1 MTLCRFASH
10 KVQVLSRP
18 MLLSVSV
25 LAATWALPVLAQ
37 GYLDFGANASRWA
50 YDGECDDPRFAGPGA
65 ADVLVQEDLMADAAD
80 CEAAFRMGSVWLQTG
95 GAPSKMPSAPQPVAP
110 RPGVI
115 DFGFNTSRWA
125 YDGECDDPRFAGPGA
140 ADVLVPEDYMAD
152 AADCEAAFRM
162 GSVWLQEGVPG
173 PIGMP
178 IAPKLPPSGPGM
190 TPQGPEAEPPPQE
203 PAEPPVVSMDW
214 PAWAPATTDRNEAES
229 AIAMEPQEVFAATE
243 GSIYLLLA
251 AATPEE
257 LAAGE
262 GSLGS
267 AVAISKHLALTNCH
281 VVEGAPSMTLVDE
294 TSDEEIAV
302 ELLSA
307 DPETD
312 RCILRTDAWLR
323 PIKAIRPADSLT
335 VGERVYS
342 IGNPSGLSKTFAEG
356 LISGVRE
363 DGGITLVQTS
373 APISPG
379 SSGGALVDASGALVG
394 ITTFL
399 LRDTQNLNF
408 AISASAFWE

>member
-1 MTLCRFASH
+1 MTLCRFASR
-10 KVQVLSRP
+10 KAPVRGLPV
-18 MLLSVSV
+18 LLSASLV
-25 LAATWALPVLAQ
+25 AATGAHPALAQ
-37 GYLDFGANASRWA
+37 GYVDFGA
-50 YDGECDDPRFAGPGA
+50 
-65 ADVLVQEDLMADAAD
+65 
-80 CEAAFRMGSVWLQTG
+80 
-95 GAPSKMPSAPQPVAP
+95 
-110 RPGVI
+110 
-115 DFGFNTSRWA
+115 NTSRWA
-125 YDGECDDPRFAGPGA
+125 FDGECDDPRFAGPGA

-152 AADCEAAFRM
+152 AADCEAAYRKGSIWLQGGGVPSKLPMAPQPAAPQPSIIDFGANMSRWAFDGECDDPRFAGPGAADVLVPENYMADAADCEAAFRM
-162 GSVWLQEGVPG
+162 GSVWLQEYVPG
-173 PIGMP
+173 LIGLPM
-178 IAPKLPPSGPGM
+178 APKSPQPGPGT
-190 TPQGPEAEPPPQE
+190 TPQAPEAEPPAQD
-203 PAEPPVVSMDW
+203 PANPPAVPMDW
-214 PAWAPATTDRNEAES
+214 PAWAPATIERNETQS
-229 AIAMEPQEVFAATE
+229 ATAMEPQEVFAAVE
-243 GSIYLLLA
+243 DSIYLLLA
-251 AATPEE
+251 AATPAA

-267 AVAISKHLALTNCH
+267 AVAIDKHLALTNCH
-281 VVEGAPSMTLVDE
+281 VVEGTPFMTLVDE
-294 TSDEEIAV
+294 ASGEEMEV
-302 ELLSA
+302 ELISA

-323 PIKAIRPADSLT
+323 PIETIRPADSLT

-363 DGGITLVQTS
+363 DGGVTLVQTS